1 MTFLHPWIAWLGVAA
16 VGVPV
21 VVHWL
26 TRPRPVRMPL
36 STLRF
41 VREAIRERRARHR
54 LRDLIIL
61 ALRTLAVVLLVA
73 AIARPQLGP
82 RPLISDGQTGDTVRV
97 VILDA
102 SQSMASADRGIQ
114 AIDRAR
120 TVVAEHLRY
129 RPGLWANLV
138 VAGAVPRAAFEQV
151 STNFDAL
158 REELSRCQ
166 ALPERMDVR
175 RAIALASRLLAP
187 ASAEDTRRRELVVV
201 SDFQRSTWA
210 SADFSPLPEG
220 TQIQFESVAPAQAP
234 ANLAI
239 LGAACHARSAGA
251 QTAQLAVEVGNYS
264 PAPEKVT
271 VEVAV
276 GEATYRL
283 SGTCPAGRSVTLSEE
298 IPLRQV
304 GWQSGVA
311 RLAGVDD
318 ALAADNER
326 PLVVRVR
333 PRPVYALLTR
343 QPASLR
349 PSSSHFLE
357 CALVPDRQPTASGAG
372 KDDGSATVNRIDPAQ
387 ATAQSLAATDLIALE
402 HPGKL
407 SDDTIKVLS
416 GLMRRGRPILYV
428 TSEVVDAVNL
438 KRLADAAG
446 SGLQMPV
453 EFLPPPPGQSRR
465 DLFLTS
471 VRRDDPPFS
480 VFGDSLEA
488 ITLQLRFAGGLSSRR
503 IAGGLES
510 DLLASYSDDTAC
522 MVLSAS
528 DAGALAV
535 LNADL
540 AASNLPKTQA
550 FVPLVGELL
559 ELMLGRDRATHAAPC
574 GEPLTVHLPSDVP
587 TTSGLRV
594 VGPKQETAT
603 AAGEP
608 LGDLADEAGGVV
620 WHWQH
625 PTQPGVYR
633 VLRGDQ
639 TVFSMALQVPAEE
652 SQLESLSSDVLA
664 NRLAAGH
671 EVYFRNAAAGEESRD
686 DLWKWLVTGCVL
698 CLLGEVTALLG
709 FRT

>member
-41 VREAIRERRARHR
+41 VREAIQQRRARHR

-61 ALRTLAVVLLVA
+61 TLRTLAVVLLA
-73 AIARPQLGP
+73 AAMARPQLGP

-97 VILDA
+97 VVLDV
-102 SQSMASADRGIQ
+102 SQSMAAADRGIQ
-114 AIDRAR
+114 AIERAR
-120 TVVAEHLRY
+120 TVAAEHLRY
-129 RPGLWANLV
+129 RPGLWANLI

-166 ALPERMDVR
+166 VLPQRMDVR
-175 RAIALASRLLAP
+175 RAIASAAALLAP
-187 ASAEDTRRRELVVV
+187 GSGDDTRRRELVAV
-201 SDFQRSTWA
+201 SDFQRSSWA

-220 TQIQFESVAPAQAP
+220 TQIQLESVAPAVPP

-239 LGAACHARSAGA
+239 LGATCHARSAQG

-264 PAPEKVT
+264 PTTEKVT

-283 SGTCPAGRSVTLSEE
+283 SGTCPAGRRVTLTEE
-298 IPLRQV
+298 IPVRQV
-304 GWQSGVA
+304 GWQSGEA
-311 RLAGVDD
+311 RLAGADD

-333 PRPVYALLTR
+333 PKPVYALLTR

-357 CALVPDRQPTASGAG
+357 CALVPDRQPAAGGSG
-372 KDDGSATVNRIDPAQ
+372 KDDASATVTRIDPAQ
-387 ATAQSLAATDLIALE
+387 ATAQAFAAADLIALE

-428 TSEVVDAVNL
+428 TSEVVDATNL
-438 KRLADAAG
+438 KRLAEAAG

-471 VRRDDPPFS
+471 IRREDRPFS
-480 VFGDSLEA
+480 VFGDNLEA
-488 ITLQLRFAGGLSSRR
+488 ISAQLRFSGGLSSRR
-503 IAGGLES
+503 LAGGLEN
-510 DLLASYSDDTAC
+510 DLAAVYDDGTAC
-522 MVLSAS
+522 LVVTSS
-528 DAGALAV
+528 DAGVLAV

-550 FVPLVGELL
+550 FVPLVSELI
-559 ELMLGRDRATHAAPC
+559 ERMLDRERVAQAAPC
-574 GEPLTVHLPSDVP
+574 GEPLVVHLPSDVG

-608 LGDLADEAGGVV
+608 LGDLMDEAGGVV

-639 TVFSMALQVPAEE
+639 TVFAIALGVPAEE
-652 SQLESLSSDVLA
+652 SQLESLSSDVLTK
-664 NRLAAGH
+664 RLAAGH
-671 EVYFRNAAAGEESRD
+671 EVYLHSATAGEEGRD
-686 DLWKWLVTGCVL
+686 DVWKWFVTACVL
-698 CLLGEVTALLG
+698 CLVGELGTLLA